1 VTEPSPPPPALRRF
15 VVCYTRIPTN
25 FNPTQRALVDAE
37 TPELARDLIAEQL
50 GDRQN
55 KLPNYVISLGVPHD
69 PPASKGSIVSM
80 TGG

>member
-1 VTEPSPPPPALRRF
+1 MTKSPLRRF

-25 FNPTQRALVDAE
+25 YNPTQRALVDAE

-55 KLPNYVISLGVPHD
+55 PMPNYVITHGVPHE
-69 PPASKGSIVSM
+69 PPTTNGRIVDM

>member
-1 VTEPSPPPPALRRF
+1 MTEPSPPPTALRRF

-25 FNPTQRALVDAE
+25 FNPTQRALVEAE
-37 TPELARDLIAEQL
+37 SPELARDLIAEQL

-55 KLPNYVISLGVPHD
+55 KLPNYVISLGVPHE
-69 PPASKGSIVSM
+69 PPASKGCIVSM

>member
-1 VTEPSPPPPALRRF
+1 MTTTAATTLCRY

-25 FNPTQRALVDAE
+25 YNPTQRALVDAE
-37 TPELARDLIAEQL
+37 TPELARELIEEQL

-55 KLPNYVISLGVPHD
+55 KLRNYVVTLGVPHE
-69 PPASKGSIVSM
+69 PLASKGSIVSM

>member
-1 VTEPSPPPPALRRF
+1 MTTTATLRRF
-15 VVCYTRIPTN
+15 VVCYTRTPTN

-37 TPELARDLIAEQL
+37 TPELARDLVAEQL

-55 KLPNYVISLGVPHD
+55 KRPCYVIALGVPHE

>member
-1 VTEPSPPPPALRRF
+1 MTEPSPPPTELRRF

-37 TPELARDLIAEQL
+37 TPELARDLVAEQL

-55 KLPNYVISLGVPHD
+55 KMQNFVITLGVPHE
-69 PPASKGSIVSM
+69 PPASKGKILSM